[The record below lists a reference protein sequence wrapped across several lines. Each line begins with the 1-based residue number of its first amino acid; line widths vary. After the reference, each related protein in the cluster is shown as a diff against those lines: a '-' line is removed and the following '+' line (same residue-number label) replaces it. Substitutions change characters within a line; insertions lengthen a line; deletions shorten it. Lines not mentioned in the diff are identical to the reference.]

1 MHGVVSSMGG
11 SHDNRKGSENGA
23 QVGDVLVLHGE
34 VVVSLRLPAS
44 VFVSLFFALL
54 VCFLRSVQIAGPPKV
69 YVSFVHFSSLHSC
82 DFPSVLKS
90 VTGHGTS
97 DHHMWPLHPSDICL
111 LKAVRSSKAKF
122 CTQQTTST
130 CKCI

>member
-1 MHGVVSSMGG
+1 MTTGRDLRLVH
-11 SHDNRKGSENGA
+11 RSEMCLGYM
-23 QVGDVLVLHGE
+23 E
-34 VVVSLRLPAS
+34 TSLRLPAS
-44 VFVSLFFALL
+44 VSVPLFFALL
-54 VCFLRSVQIAGPPKV
+54 VCSSCSVQIAGPPKV
-69 YVSFVHFSSLHSC
+69 YVSFVHLSSLHSC

-90 VTGHGTS
+90 VPGHGTS